1 MKTRI
6 ILIILS
12 IVLPMSVYGQ
22 KSFVSGK
29 VTDTNQ
35 LPVKGASVLVD
46 GVETGKKT
54 NKQGYFKVKTDPGAK
69 IIAVR
74 DAGGQ
79 SQEMAINGQQEVNIS
94 VPASFAGAKQPKQ
107 PEVTETEE
115 QVNIGYGTVSK
126 RNLTTPVTKV
136 NAGRGTQYT
145 DIYEMLRGKP
155 GVQVTGKTIKIQ
167 GGVNSINLSSE
178 PLLVVDGIVVTSI
191 DDIKPTEVSSIEVLK
206 GSSASIYG
214 SRGANGVILITLKK

>member
-54 NKQGYFKVKTDPGAK
+54 NKQGYFKVKNRPRCKNHICT
-69 IIAVR
+69 
-74 DAGGQ
+74 
-79 SQEMAINGQQEVNIS
+79 
-94 VPASFAGAKQPKQ
+94 
-107 PEVTETEE
+107 
-115 QVNIGYGTVSK
+115 
-126 RNLTTPVTKV
+126 
-136 NAGRGTQYT
+136 
-145 DIYEMLRGKP
+145 
-155 GVQVTGKTIKIQ
+155 
-167 GGVNSINLSSE
+167 
-178 PLLVVDGIVVTSI
+178 
-191 DDIKPTEVSSIEVLK
+191 
-206 GSSASIYG
+206 
-214 SRGANGVILITLKK
+214 